1 MAENKNSVV
10 VLRIRLKFWWMI
22 PMGVKYNNTKFDIET
37 VCQQETRRRRLGTV
51 CASGGPRF
59 QNLSTRKGGGGKAG
73 ANPFGENNE
82 RRLHGFGAVHKP
94 RGTIMQ
100 TEPMLKKHA
109 T

>member
-1 MAENKNSVV
+1 MFWGENERQSEI
-10 VLRIRLKFWWMI
+10 LGGGGG
-22 PMGVKYNNTKFDIET
+22 GVWQFPFSSPS
-37 VCQQETRRRRLGTV
+37 
-51 CASGGPRF
+51 SGLPEP
-59 QNLSTRKGGGGKAG
+59 TRKGGGGKAG

-94 RGTIMQ
+94 RGTVMQ